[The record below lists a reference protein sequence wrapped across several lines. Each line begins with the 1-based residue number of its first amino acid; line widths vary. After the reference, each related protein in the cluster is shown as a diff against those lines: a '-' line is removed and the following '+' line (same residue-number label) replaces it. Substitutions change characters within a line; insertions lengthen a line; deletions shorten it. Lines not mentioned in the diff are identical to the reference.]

1 MKKIKSIIV
10 LLAMVFSLSGCVA
23 AWLAVGAGAG
33 IGTYKYIEGS
43 LSREYPLAYSRAWDA
58 TNSALANQQIS
69 ISNSMDE
76 GVKGDIDAVRKDGT
90 KVVVK
95 LEDRGQ
101 SVTTISVRVGMLGNR
116 SDAEKIHDEIA
127 SVAGIR

>member
-1 MKKIKSIIV
+1 MKKIKSIVV

-33 IGTYKYIEGS
+33 IGAYKYVEGS

-76 GVKGDIDAVRKDGT
+76 GIKGDIDAVRRDGT

-101 SVTTISVRVGMLGNR
+101 SVTTISVRVGILGDR